1 MTTSQFCS
9 PPIKSRSDY
18 SVKAFPGEDR
28 TWGGRTLYIDLVPK
42 TSWRANVRAIMT
54 PADWRT
60 LAMQIRTRANG
71 SCEICDARGALD
83 VHERWTYDDV
93 AGEHIQRLIRLIA
106 LCKRCHGVTHFGL
119 AHERGQAEQ
128 MRTHLATVNRWTRTQ
143 VLAHE
148 ERALDRWE
156 ERSAFTWTIDV
167 SMIAGLEFALNLE
180 S

>member
-1 MTTSQFCS
+1 ME
-9 PPIKSRSDY
+9 
-18 SVKAFPGEDR
+18 AFPGEYR

-42 TSWRANVRAIMT
+42 STWRANVRAIMA

-60 LAMQIRTRANG
+60 LTTRIRARANDT
-71 SCEICDARGALD
+71 CEVCGDGRSPLD

-106 LCKRCHGVTHFGL
+106 LCKLCHGVTHFGL
-119 AHERGQAEQ
+119 ALERGQAEQ
-128 MRTHLATVNRWTRTQ
+128 MRAHLRTVNRWTRAQ
-143 VLAHE
+143 VMAHE

-167 SMIAGLEFALNLE
+167 SMIAGLGFALNLE
-180 S
+180 G